1 MVQSAE
7 LGRFLSGLAE
17 RYAPAVKLGHRGFL
31 QLLEIVHFPR
41 NLRSLMGSRVVCD
54 RVEVCCRPILS
65 KLCPEAPGEGW
76 LSFCYAALCARLFP
90 DPHRPEPEERQTRAM
105 DFFLDTLSFLL
116 MGETGLPHDPLLD
129 ICWPTEEELRQS
141 PTAGEFRV
149 FRDFWQAHHILPL
162 LRLGRYCTP
171 FDPAGHIIGV
181 NNVSVHLARLSQ
193 QAGLN
198 VDIPLVCAAA
208 LGHDLGK
215 FGCRREEARR
225 TARLHYYYTW
235 QVLAGHGLTAIG
247 HTAANH
253 STWDL
258 EYENLPMTSLLLIYA
273 DFRVRGQWT
282 QDGREEIQICTL
294 EEAYDRILAKLEDI
308 TPEKR
313 RRYATVYTKLRD
325 FEDYLVSHGVSPEL
339 SVCTLQ
345 PHSSTPPALTTRE
358 VAALRH
364 LAITHSLRL
373 METVSAG
380 DSFSRLLEKAR
391 GEKNLRNIRTYLLLF
406 EEYGLQ
412 MPQSSKRNTLGFLY
426 ELLMHPEGDVRR
438 RSATIMGRILGD
450 AGPTYRKELPPN
462 APATACAPALVE
474 HLAERTGLWQTCL
487 LRCLHPDKTIS
498 GKHARRI
505 TDSLKVIAGSLF
517 SCCTPADGQS
527 MAQCILPLLNQADEG
542 EKEVLFEV
550 LTCIPVSMLGN
561 EAQNRILSRVLP
573 WLNSPRIPIRLSGL
587 SYLEKLLTQRPDYA
601 KSIASGVAGMVAS
614 DSFALHYAK
623 NRLLEQCGQ
632 PVSLPRIGESHL
644 FLENLKNAVHWRV
657 KLVHLRYLRHKA
669 LTQPATAFHTAT
681 HLANLLSVSEHLP
694 VREYAGQVL
703 LDMIHLLHTEQ
714 RNEILVDLTREL
726 ETGQEQV
733 SHYVAPVLGRLL
745 CQMPERE
752 MREGLDYLSDL
763 IRTSGGRAVKAAD
776 SALHT
781 LGAVLAAPEDRL
793 PRESR
798 SHCLSLVMLGV
809 AHYDPAIHT
818 AALGVLCREVLGNPD
833 IPLALRRD
841 DLILVGKKLLCML
854 TPPAGSTLGFYHRA
868 AMLNHLYRLLV
879 VCRVEGLS
887 FPAPAPKPVAFF
899 PGTFDPFSLGHKEI
913 VRAVSR
919 LGYQVYLAID
929 EFSWSKRTIPRL
941 LRRKI
946 AAMSVSDLWEVYLY
960 PDELPVN
967 LADPEG
973 LSAMT
978 TQFPGRRV
986 ALVVGSDVVV
996 NASAYGSDALHSVR
1010 DYDHVVFCRGENEPD
1025 MDRLSTIL
1033 RGRFHILHLPDWC
1046 KTISSTRIRAA
1057 VDQALDI
1064 SAMVDPVV
1072 QSFIYANG
1080 LYLRSPAQK
1089 TATQT
1094 GDIHFLPI
1102 SRVDAPLPAPL
1113 SALMSRHPEATALCL
1128 CRQNQASPLGWVCGH
1143 GVKTGELLF
1152 ALGSSEA
1159 ASRVRAQAVGRIFL
1173 VDGVSALE
1181 ASIPNARRL
1190 LVKELLARSLQAEY
1204 GWALCH
1210 CGQEDS
1216 LREELEAL
1224 GFCPVPGQP
1233 ELMQVN
1239 LSSPLVLIE
1248 DVAQNI
1254 KPPLHT
1260 DPEVQKALHEARQ
1273 NLYRT
1278 LNRIRPGHLLLP
1290 FDAGLLAQAISRRV
1304 QGYNPAQTG
1313 KTPLGQWMCVPC
1325 GAILSGEAVPHTV
1338 TKTLHSDKVY
1348 THDLQHFTITEAPG
1362 YPPLSSQIR
1371 TLLSFGRPVILV
1383 DDLLHRGHRLAALD
1397 PLFQAEGLDIRQILV
1412 GILSG
1417 HGRDDLLSHGREV
1430 DCLYCIPNLHHWLRE
1445 SSLYP
1450 YLGGCS
1456 IDGVQV
1462 EGILRPGINPI
1473 LPYAQPG
1480 FLRDEDGFRLSQVAL
1495 ENARNIL
1502 QTLEKQHLFH
1512 FSTAMT
1518 IGRMGGA
1525 VYHPR
1530 LPHRGKN
1537 LRHDLRVCP
1546 SDCVEDDLTWL
1557 QRIAIKEVT
1566 DGL

>member
-1 MVQSAE
+1 MIHPPE

-17 RYAPAVKLGHRGFL
+17 RYAPAVRLGHRGFL

-41 NLRSLMGSRVVCD
+41 NLKALLGGRVVCD
-54 RVEVCCRPILS
+54 RVEVCCRPIMN
-65 KLCPEAPGEGW
+65 KLCPDTPGEGW
-76 LSFCYAALCARLFP
+76 LAFCYAALCARLFP
-90 DPHRPEPEERQTRAM
+90 SPHIPAPEEAQTQAM
-105 DFFLDTLSFLL
+105 DFLLDTLSFLL
-116 MGETGLPHDPLLD
+116 ASEAGFPHDPLLD
-129 ICWPTEEELRQS
+129 ICWPTEDELSHS
-141 PTAGEFRV
+141 PTAGEFRT
-149 FRDFWQAHHILPL
+149 FRGFWENHHILAL
-162 LRLGRYCTP
+162 LHLGRYCTP

-181 NNVSVHLARLSQ
+181 NNVSVHLARLSR
-193 QAGLN
+193 QAGLS

-215 FGCRREEARR
+215 FGCRGEEARR

-258 EYENLPMTSLLLIYA
+258 EWENLPMASLLLIYA
-273 DFRVRGQWT
+273 DFRVRGRWM

-294 EEAYDRILAKLEDI
+294 DEAYDRILAKLEDL

-325 FEDYLVSHGVSPEL
+325 FEDYLVSRGVNPEL
-339 SVCTLQ
+339 TVCTLQ
-345 PHSSTPPALTTRE
+345 PHSSTPPSLTTGDE
-358 VAALRH
+358 TLQALRH
-364 LAITHSLRL
+364 LATAHSLRL
-373 METVSAG
+373 MESFSNP
-380 DSFSRLLEKAR
+380 DSFSRLLEQAR

-406 EEYGLQ
+406 EEYGQQ
-412 MPQSSKRNTLGFLY
+412 MPQSGKRNTLSLLY

-438 RSATIMGRILGD
+438 RAATIMGHILGD

-462 APATACAPALVE
+462 APATACAPAMVE
-474 HLAERTGLWQTCL
+474 HLPERTGLWQTCL
-487 LRCLHPDKTIS
+487 LRCLRPEKNLS

-517 SCCTPADGQS
+517 SCCTPTDGQS
-527 MAQCILPLLNQADEG
+527 MGQCLLPFLRQAEDE
-542 EKEVLFEV
+542 EKEVLLEV
-550 LTCIPVSMLGN
+550 LGCIPAGMLKN
-561 EAQNRILSRVLP
+561 AAQQEIFSLILP
-573 WLNSPRIPIRLSGL
+573 WFNSPRIPVRLSGL
-587 SYLEKLLTQRPDYA
+587 RYLEKLLAQCPGCA
-601 KSIASGVAGMVAS
+601 QLIAAGVAGMATS
-614 DSFALHYAK
+614 DSFALHYAR
-623 NRLLEQCGQ
+623 NQLLAQCGQ
-632 PVSLPRIGESHL
+632 PVSLPRIAESRL

-657 KLVHLRYLRHKA
+657 KLVHLRYLRDKA
-669 LTQPATAFHTAT
+669 LAEPATAFHTAT

-694 VREYAGQVL
+694 VRECAGQML
-703 LDMIHLLHTEQ
+703 LELCHLLSTEQ
-714 RNEILVDLTREL
+714 RNELLVDLTREL

-745 CQMPERE
+745 CQMPDQE
-752 MREGLDYLSDL
+752 MGEGLDYLSDL
-763 IRTSGGRAVKAAD
+763 IGSSGGRAVKAAV

-781 LGAVLAAPEDRL
+781 LGAVLSTPEDRL

-798 SHCLSLVMLGV
+798 RRCLSLLMLGV
-809 AHYDPAIHT
+809 AHYDPTIHT
-818 AALGVLCREVLGNPD
+818 AALGVLCREVLGCPE

-854 TPPAGSTLGFYHRA
+854 TPPAGSVPDFYHRA

-879 VCRVEGLS
+879 VCRVEGLT

-967 LADPEG
+967 LADPAS
-973 LSAMT
+973 LSAMSA
-978 TQFPGRRV
+978 QFPGRTV
-986 ALVVGSDVVV
+986 TLVVGSDVIA
-996 NASAYGSDALHSVR
+996 NASAYGSEVPQSVR
-1010 DYDHVVFCRGENEPD
+1010 WYDHVVFCRGEDKPQ
-1025 MDRLSTIL
+1025 LSAIL
-1033 RGRFHILHLPDWC
+1033 RGKVQILDPPDWC
-1046 KTISSTRIRAA
+1046 RGISSTRIRAA

-1080 LYLRSPAQK
+1080 LYLHSPAQK
-1089 TATQT
+1089 SSTQT

-1102 SRVDAPLPAPL
+1102 TQVNSPLPAPL

-1128 CRQNQASPLGWVCGH
+1128 CRQNQATPLGWVCGH

-1152 ALGSSEA
+1152 ALGSPEA
-1159 ASRVRAQAVGRIFL
+1159 SSRVRAQAVGRIFL
-1173 VDGVSALE
+1173 VDGVSVLE
-1181 ASIPNARRL
+1181 KSIPNARRL

-1204 GWALCH
+1204 GWALCR
-1210 CGQEDS
+1210 CGQEDG

-1233 ELMQVN
+1233 ELLQVN
-1239 LSSPLVLIE
+1239 LTSPLVLIE

-1254 KPPLHT
+1254 KPPLRA
-1260 DPEVQKALHEARQ
+1260 DPEVQKALRQARQ
-1273 NLYRT
+1273 KLYRT

-1304 QGYNPAQTG
+1304 QGYNPAQSG
-1313 KTPLGQWMCVPC
+1313 DTPLGQWMCVPC

-1348 THDLQHFTITEAPG
+1348 THDLQHFTITQAPG

-1371 TLLSFGRPVILV
+1371 TLGAFGRPVILV
-1383 DDLLHRGHRLAALD
+1383 DDLLHRRHRFSALD
-1397 PLFQAEGLDIRQILV
+1397 PMFQAEGLDIRQILV

-1417 HGRDDLLSHGREV
+1417 HGRDSLLSRGREV
-1430 DCLYCIPNLHHWLRE
+1430 DCLYYIPNLHLVLRE
-1445 SSLYP
+1445 SNLYP
-1450 YLGGCS
+1450 YLGGYS
-1456 IDGVQV
+1456 IAGGQV
-1462 EGILRPGINPI
+1462 EGILHPGINPI
-1473 LPYAQPG
+1473 LPYARPE

-1495 ENARNIL
+1495 ENARDIL
-1502 QTLEKQHLFH
+1502 QALEKQHLFH

-1537 LRHDLRVCP
+1537 LRHDLRFCP

-1557 QRIAIKEVT
+1557 KRIASKEVT